1 MTALFA
7 GSFDPFTIAHLDI
20 ARRAM
25 PLFDNLIIAVGENY
39 NKKSMLTVKQRVER
53 IKALQLDNVT
63 VTSYEG
69 TTGDFAKQVGAQVLL
84 RGART
89 TIDFEQEKTLADAN
103 RALFGLETVIL
114 LSKPELAYV
123 SSTLVRDLIS
133 HDKDV
138 SALLP

>member
-1 MTALFA
+1 
-7 GSFDPFTIAHLDI
+7 
-20 ARRAM
+20 M